1 MKPLRREPAIFGVAA
16 IDLFASALGAFIVV
30 ALVLLPHFPN
40 TGDATLHPAS
50 ATTEL
55 SEADTA
61 EPPSAQTDPEAGLA
75 REAGRSSVQ
84 SLPPVDLIIALDTT
98 NSMFGEV
105 ASLREEVA
113 GLAELLANLTDGAG
127 VGIIDFKDGCEGSP
141 ALRVAPLQL
150 VDGQSVQR
158 LLEFARS
165 MKPGAAPCNTS
176 PDEDLAEALRLAV
189 DSPWRPASTYRSIIL
204 ISDNPAHSHLRR
216 QAVEDARGFAAR
228 PGARHTVSTVFS
240 DRGDTVNRSFP
251 ETAAYL
257 QELAEAGDGRF
268 VRSSESASLT
278 VVILRALF
286 G

>member
-30 ALVLLPHFPN
+30 ALVLLPYFPN
-40 TGDATLHPAS
+40 TGDAAVHPAS
-50 ATTEL
+50 PTTERPD
-55 SEADTA
+55 ADIDA
-61 EPPSAQTDPEAGLA
+61 PSARADPAAGLA
-75 REAGRSSVQ
+75 RETGRSSVQ

-113 GLAELLANLTDGAG
+113 GLTELLANLTEGAG
-127 VGIIDFKDGCEGSP
+127 VGIIDFKDGCEGAP
-141 ALRVAPLQL
+141 ALRVAPLLL

-158 LLEFARS
+158 LIEFARS
-165 MKPGAAPCNTS
+165 MSPGAAPCNTS

-189 DSPWRPASTYRSIIL
+189 NSPWRPASTYRSIIL

-216 QAVEDARGFAAR
+216 QAVEDARSFAAR

-240 DRGDTVNRSFP
+240 DRGDTASRSFP

-257 QELAEAGDGRF
+257 QELAEAGGGHF